1 MGTQKKPMQTT
12 PLMSQH
18 IPHDSLLLQPED
30 ADPPSVREPS
40 KTTLREIAVDPSW
53 RELFTRISRISGP
66 PTIQSFNSSQCIVN
80 GLLPLTLGAF
90 VTTFDTPD
98 IAPFPV
104 FGASPWPY
112 IITYV
117 ILRFLASSGGLAAI
131 HDTLLI
137 PLMQS
142 YPCTLTQLAYETQD
156 GQASV
161 VLTRYRTRIQRQMNE
176 RGVVIRGIH
185 ADCLLNYKTVK
196 YFGGEEYEAQRYTEA
211 IGEYQSLERSFS
223 LNLLNLVQ
231 KLIITSGLL
240 FNSLI
245 VVSRIAGGQSGTSG
259 SVVFIAYYVQ
269 LYFPFSN
276 LFGVY
281 HAINRGLV
289 DTEKLLY
296 LLNEPTEMVDELDTK
311 ELVVTNSEVE
321 FVPRGGRVALVGE
334 GGGGKSTILRLLYRF
349 SDLQPGSG
357 HILIDGQDI
366 RTVILS
372 SLCCAIGVVPQ
383 DSVLFNAIIG
393 YNIAYGQ
400 PSTTP
405 ADENTI
411 ISSVQAATVKN
422 PRFFGI
428 MILKDERTV
437 EQGSHR
443 ELLELDGL
451 FASMW
456 ADQVSASEDP
466 KAPAGY
472 DVDDDAPVVNIPESD
487 TCSTAVEEHIA
498 VDPPNLIP
506 ASLPPKADV
515 SISFSILDDLP
526 QTVPTTASSSNFPSI
541 HSHPEHSA
549 IPTHMQGLRVTFDV
563 KVTMPPRAGL
573 PEPRRA
579 LSTHDVQRLARRS
592 VLAVKL

>member
-1 MGTQKKPMQTT
+1 
-12 PLMSQH
+12 MSQH
-18 IPHDSLLLQPED
+18 VPHDSLLLQPED
-30 ADPPSVREPS
+30 TDPPSIPPAVHPQFQPCESPARQPPREV
-40 KTTLREIAVDPSW
+40 AVDPSW
-53 RELFTRISRISGP
+53 QELFTRISRISGP
-66 PTIQSFNSSQCIVN
+66 PTIQSFNSSQRIVN

-98 IAPFPV
+98 IAPFPA

-112 IITYV
+112 LITYV

-131 HDTLLI
+131 RDTLLI

-142 YPCTLTQLAYETQD
+142 YPCALTQLAYETQD
-156 GQASV
+156 GQ
-161 VLTRYRTRIQRQMNE
+161 
-176 RGVVIRGIH
+176 VIRGIH
-185 ADCLLNYKTVK
+185 ADCLLNYETVK

-231 KLIITSGLL
+231 KSIITSGLL

-245 VVSRIAGGQSGTSG
+245 IASRIAGGQSGTSG

-269 LYFPFSN
+269 VDILFGVQWWSLYFPFWN
-276 LFGVY
+276 HFGVY
-281 HAINRGLV
+281 HAINQSLV

-311 ELVVTNSEVE
+311 ELTMYPSPSTIKLSSSTT
-321 FVPRGGRVALVGE
+321 FKVPRGGRVALVGE
-334 GGGGKSTILRLLYRF
+334 SGAGKSTILHLLYRF
-349 SDLQPGSG
+349 YDLQPGSG

-366 RTVILS
+366 RTVMLS
-372 SLCCAIGVVPQ
+372 SLRCAVGVVPK
-383 DSVLFNAIIG
+383 DPVLSNATIR

-405 ADENTI
+405 ADEDTI
-411 ISSVQAATVKN
+411 ISSAQAATVKN
-422 PRFFGI
+422 PKI

-487 TCSTAVEEHIA
+487 KCSTAVEEHIA

-506 ASLPPKADV
+506 ASLPHKADV

-526 QTVPTTASSSNFPSI
+526 QTVLTTASSSNSPSI
-541 HSHPEHSA
+541 HSHPERSA

-579 LSTHDVQRLARRS
+579 LSTHDIQRLARRS